1 MIFTRVF
8 GILQVGFN
16 LRQILLTSILALA
29 RDPAWCKAG
38 APKFVVAPAMTRDSN
53 KAETSRQNAENTII
67 LSQYASYC
75 DSIGTQQSA
84 DHYTDWRNCNDDARL
99 LKLSLSGF
107 DGVEPVDA
115 RQGS

>member
-1 MIFTRVF
+1 MIFIRVF

-16 LRQILLTSILALA
+16 LRQILLTSILAPA

-38 APKFVVAPAMTRDSN
+38 APKFVVARAMTRDAN

-67 LSQYASYC
+67 LRPNASYC
-75 DSIGTQQSA
+75 DSIGTQQSV